1 MDLGFKLILSNRNL
15 KHPTSRQI
23 FGDTSGLLC
32 KKDLILRHMLF
43 VKMALLWVKT
53 IINKNIC
60 CVSSSHE
67 IFDLSFYVWGSTR
80 PNWFAIVLNS
90 LNSSAFHVFFATCIF
105 SSPNIYWKWNWS
117 NIECQIFCLKKIIY
131 SENGSKRKHISEIP
145 LGVIHVL
152 RNHFW
157 GSRQTPPPLCM

>member
-1 MDLGFKLILSNRNL
+1 MDLGFKLAVSNRNL

-80 PNWFAIVLNS
+80 PN
-90 LNSSAFHVFFATCIF
+90 
-105 SSPNIYWKWNWS
+105 
-117 NIECQIFCLKKIIY
+117 
-131 SENGSKRKHISEIP
+131 
-145 LGVIHVL
+145 
-152 RNHFW
+152 
-157 GSRQTPPPLCM
+157 